1 MFKAILVFTVL
12 LLMGCQTIPP
22 QPTARD
28 LKSTPNQGGTIAL
41 HTEHSDEDRA
51 KADLMMKKTCGEQPI
66 RVTQE
71 GEALS
76 AAGTNT
82 TTAPLKE
89 WQISYECGK
98 SKSKKR

>member
-1 MFKAILVFTVL
+1 MLNAILVFTVL
-12 LLMGCQTIPP
+12 FLVGCQTAPLKP
-22 QPTARD
+22 VARD
-28 LKSTPNQGGTIAL
+28 LKSTPHQGGTIAL

-51 KADLMMKKTCGEQPI
+51 KADLMMKKTCGELPI

-71 GEALS
+71 GEALAEAS
-76 AAGTNT
+76 SNSKA
-82 TTAPLKE
+82 LRE